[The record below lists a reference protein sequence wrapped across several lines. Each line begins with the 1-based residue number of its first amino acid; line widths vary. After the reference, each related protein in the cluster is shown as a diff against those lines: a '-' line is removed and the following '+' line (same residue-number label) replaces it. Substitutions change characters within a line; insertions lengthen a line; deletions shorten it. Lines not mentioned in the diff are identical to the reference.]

1 MINYNAQDEQLFQSV
16 SNLIAGDMNSY
27 YTMYDLSVKYIYKI
41 IYDIVKD
48 YHTTEDLVQE
58 TYITIYN
65 KINTLQDPRKFYPWA
80 GRIATNHTLRYIQ
93 SNRRELLVFDGEDGE
108 GDFIFDL
115 ASQDNEEFI
124 PESILMDME
133 KQRLIAE
140 IIDGLSVEQKLAVQY
155 FYYEEMS
162 VNEIA
167 GLMGCSGGTVKSR
180 LNYARKAIKNAVV
193 DLDINENTRLYSLN
207 AIPLFFIVFKATV
220 EQFSFATPVAV
231 GAEAA
236 SMGQGVA
243 AGTGVAGAAGEGI
256 GAGVAGAMGE
266 GVGIASSAGTT
277 MGISAGSAV
286 ASGVGKGVLAKF
298 GASLGAKI
306 AAGVVATG
314 LVITGGVALHNVF
327 TDDKDTVIEATED
340 TFDTTEV
347 EDNTSTVEEVTEQE
361 ETTEASTTEETT
373 EEITVSEEELV
384 ALNTMAINLA
394 EALPGQELSGEAAID
409 DATVWNFI
417 GRMNNNA
424 QGGIGAE
431 YMPESVGMNVYS
443 MEKIKKYATDVFGI
457 VDLQY
462 VNNYWFSNQGDG
474 TFYLTAAQMG
484 NLDKCV
490 LKNISIGEKYY
501 TVVGTVF
508 FGEIWD
514 INQTEPSYSHENTFE
529 FTMIVEKSAE
539 SPFGFK
545 LVGISYEP
553 GDVFDIGITEPPVV
567 TKEGEENEEDDT
579 KETFPIEM
587 SASAI
592 DENTTDPTMLKYL
605 EIIRNVCNKNIWADG
620 SAVVSD
626 PSVDLSENEYG
637 VLDIDGDGRKELVI
651 SIKNTSNAEM
661 ILMIYDYNPE
671 TDKVTEQ
678 KSAYPRI
685 DVYDNGTFVQRA
697 SHNHTYSLD
706 VWPYTLYKYNAE
718 TDSYDAV
725 ASVAGWERQYY
736 SDGFPDSSDADG
748 DGMVYEVT
756 TYKGGDMSATDGT
769 IYMDAA
775 RYNEWR
781 SQYFNPDA
789 PVASYVAEPMVNVLN

>member
-16 SNLIAGDMNSY
+16 SSLIAGDMNSY

-65 KINTLQDPRKFYPWA
+65 KINTLQDSRKFYPWA

-93 SNRRELLVFDGEDGE
+93 SNKRELLVFDGEDGE

-167 GLMGCSGGTVKSR
+167 GLMGCSAGTVKSR

-193 DLDINENTRLYSLN
+193 ELDINENTRLYSLN
-207 AIPLFFIVFKATV
+207 AIPLFFIVFKTTV
-220 EQFSFATPVAV
+220 EQFSFATSVAV

-236 SMGQGVA
+236 AIGQGVV
-243 AGTGVAGAAGEGI
+243 TGAAGAAGEGI
-256 GAGVAGAMGE
+256 G
-266 GVGIASSAGTT
+266 AGTT

-314 LVITGGVALHNVF
+314 LLITGGVALHNVF
-327 TDDKDTVIEATED
+327 TDDKEDTVIEATEA
-340 TFDTTEV
+340 TFDTTEIV
-347 EDNTSTVEEVTEQE
+347 DDTTVTEEVTEQE
-361 ETTEASTTEETT
+361 EITEASVTEETT
-373 EEITVSEEELV
+373 EETGVSEEELV
-384 ALNTMAINLA
+384 ALNTMAINLSA
-394 EALPGQELSGEAAID
+394 ALPGEELNGEAEID

-417 GRMNNNA
+417 GRMNNNV
-424 QGGIGAE
+424 QGGGIGAE

-443 MEKIKKYATDVFGI
+443 MDKIKKYAMDVFGI
-457 VDLQY
+457 ENLQY
-462 VNNYWFSNQGDG
+462 VNNYWFSNQGNG

-484 NLDKCV
+484 NMDKCV
-490 LKNISIGEKYY
+490 LKNISIGDKYY
-501 TVVGTVF
+501 TVAGTVF

-529 FTMIVEKSAE
+529 FTMTVEKSVE

-553 GDVFDIGITEPPVV
+553 GNVLDIGITEPPVI
-567 TKEGEENEEDDT
+567 TTEGKENEEDDT
-579 KETFPIEM
+579 KETFSVEM

-605 EIIRNVCNKNIWADG
+605 EIIRNVCNKNVWADG

-626 PSVDLSENEYG
+626 SSVDLSENEYG

-661 ILMIYDYNPE
+661 ILMIYDYNPD
-671 TDKVTEQ
+671 TDKLTEQ

-706 VWPYTLYKYNAE
+706 VWPYTLYTYNAE
-718 TDSYDAV
+718 ADSYDAV
-725 ASVAGWERQYY
+725 ASIAGWEKQYY
-736 SDGFPDSSDADG
+736 SEGFPESADADG

-756 TYKGGDMSATDGT
+756 TYKDGDMSVSDGT
-769 IYMDAA
+769 VYMDAD

-781 SQYFNPDA
+781 IQYFDPEA